1 MKSESKLGNVAAS
14 ILTGHEV
21 GCHRFQERGGSC
33 EGAEIGNH
41 RGKRGGESPWDG
53 WRTGDGE
60 ISDLRTSS
68 NVFPNPQSDL
78 PGLPL

>member
-1 MKSESKLGNVAAS
+1 MKLDVTDSKNVEEVVKVPKSEITVENAA
-14 ILTGHEV
+14 V
-21 GCHRFQERGGSC
+21 
-33 EGAEIGNH
+33 
-41 RGKRGGESPWDG
+41 ESPWDG